1 MFNPID
7 SNLFPENCAVIE
19 VADNRFVYPIFKN
32 GSTALREYAQ
42 RNRCKVLL
50 NNQIKNISEV
60 EVFVRDPLTRFVSG
74 ANTVVEFVM
83 RDNPNLDRTTVK
95 FFVKNFLFLNSHFS
109 PQIYWLINL
118 ARFGNENLKLTF
130 KDSQDIR
137 LILAEE
143 WAPLITQK
151 VFTVEEIQNDPII
164 KGYIELDSVL
174 VASIGQ
180 TLTFSELIN
189 KIRLQAPTMYTTIL
203 DKAKNIINAL
213 P

>member
-7 SNLFPENCAVIE
+7 RNLFPDNCAVIE

-83 RDNPNLDRTTVK
+83 RDNTNLDRTTVK

-118 ARFGNENLKLTF
+118 ARFGNEHLKLTF
-130 KDSQDIR
+130 KDSQDVR

-189 KIRLQAPTMYTTIL
+189 KIRLQAPTMYTTIF
-203 DKAKNIINAL
+203 DRAKNIINAL

>member
-7 SNLFPENCAVIE
+7 NNLFPENCVIIE
-19 VADNRFVYPIFKN
+19 ISHNRYVYPIFKN

-50 NNQIKNISEV
+50 NNQIKSISTV
-60 EVFVRDPLTRFVSG
+60 EIFVRDPLTRFVSG
-74 ANTVVEFVM
+74 ANTVVEFVI
-83 RDNPNLDRTTVK
+83 RDNPGLDRNTVK
-95 FFVKNFLFLNSHFS
+95 FFVKNFLFLNRHYC

-118 ARFGNENLKLTF
+118 ARFSDENLKLTF
-130 KDSQDIR
+130 KDSQGIR

-143 WAPLITQK
+143 QAPLITEK
-151 VFTVEEIQNDPII
+151 VFTVEEIQNDPVI
-164 KGYIELDSVL
+164 KGYIELDNVL
-174 VASIGQ
+174 VSSIGQ
-180 TLTFSELIN
+180 TLTISELFN
-189 KIRLQAPTMYTTIL
+189 KIRLQAPTVYTTIF

>member
-7 SNLFPENCAVIE
+7 NNLFPENCTVIE

-83 RDNPNLDRTTVK
+83 RDNTNLDRTTVK

-118 ARFGNENLKLTF
+118 ARFGNEHLKLTF
-130 KDSQDIR
+130 KDSQDVR

-189 KIRLQAPTMYTTIL
+189 KIRLQAPTMYTTIF
-203 DKAKNIINAL
+203 DRAKNIINAL

>member
-83 RDNPNLDRTTVK
+83 RDNTNLDRTTVK

-143 WAPLITQK
+143 QAPLITQK
-151 VFTVEEIQNDPII
+151 VFAVEEIQNDPII

-189 KIRLQAPTMYTTIL
+189 KIRLQAPTMYTTIF
-203 DKAKNIINAL
+203 DRAKNIINAL